1 MAIRMSDEVKPNGTQ
16 FEGKETYVKDV
27 FTEISGYY
35 DEMNENMSLH
45 MIQRWHRYM
54 MKLAG
59 NIAGKRCL
67 DVGTGTGEIAF
78 LVAEHA
84 GMHGHV
90 TGLDITP
97 AMLEYAKKKMALRTL
112 PVPVEFVVGD
122 ALKLPYL
129 ENSFDLITSGYM
141 LRNVTNL
148 QQAIDEMYR
157 VLDHG
162 GRAVVAEMS
171 TPNHKI
177 TRWGY
182 HWYLKHMVLKMG
194 RKYDKGEKLDG
205 RMPAYDWLVTS
216 IQGFPHGKVMAEKF
230 EQAGFKNVRV
240 HSKNFGAVNIY
251 VGDKM

>member
-97 AMLEYAKKKMALRTL
+97 ACWSMPRINGAAHASRSGG
-112 PVPVEFVVGD
+112 VCVGD

-129 ENSFDLITSGYM
+129 EKFLRPDHFRLYASATS
-141 LRNVTNL
+141 
-148 QQAIDEMYR
+148 Q
-157 VLDHG
+157 
-162 GRAVVAEMS
+162 
-171 TPNHKI
+171 
-177 TRWGY
+177 
-182 HWYLKHMVLKMG
+182 
-194 RKYDKGEKLDG
+194 
-205 RMPAYDWLVTS
+205 PA
-216 IQGFPHGKVMAEKF
+216 
-230 EQAGFKNVRV
+230 AGP
-240 HSKNFGAVNIY
+240 
-251 VGDKM
+251 